1 MEKHNIYAVEKAWN
15 KKTGV
20 IEDKKTLL
28 GAVLMDGDEMDIDLW
43 DAVGRE
49 KEALGLTGN
58 IELDDGR
65 KPVPML
71 VYELYHTDKV
81 TFA

>member
-15 KKTGV
+15 KETGV
-20 IEDKKTLL
+20 VEDKKTLL
-28 GAVLMDGDEMDIDLW
+28 GAVLMDEDKMDIDLW
-43 DAVGRE
+43 YAVGRE
-49 KEALGLTGN
+49 KKALGLTGN

>member
-28 GAVLMDGDEMDIDLW
+28 GAVLMGGDKMDIDLW
-43 DAVGRE
+43 DAVARE
-49 KEALGLTGN
+49 KEMLGLTGH

-65 KPVPML
+65 KPVPMM
-71 VYELYHTDKV
+71 VCELYHTDKV